1 MECENVRMCVLSNE
15 CKQLKKQQEQKK
27 AVCLN
32 VSECLCV
39 CVKKVF
45 KKEGLRQ
52 KNLKDRTEK
61 HEKQK
66 KVLAGI
72 SSVCVCVEVHE
83 ISAG

>member
-1 MECENVRMCVLSNE
+1 MFEFVCV
-15 CKQLKKQQEQKK
+15 
-27 AVCLN
+27 
-32 VSECLCV
+32 CV